1 MDDSKFLLKVRYK
14 FKDNSYYIMIS
25 ITEQQYLN
33 LLELPVI
40 ESCDIIGS
48 TNQTNTETEKARFN
62 ERVKIACKN
71 DLSHTKY
78 LLQ

>member
-48 TNQTNTETEKARFN
+48 TNQTTSEIEKTRFN
-62 ERVKIACKN
+62 ERIKTACRN
-71 DLSHTKY
+71 SQSHTKH
-78 LLQ
+78 LLR